1 MILKVIV
8 SDQIICLLLLV
19 SVAYKR
25 GCGIAFYSST
35 DEEITLPHEFFCV
48 YPIFHWGDIVKKV
61 LSKAGNSKKR
71 LKSGFEEG
79 GGGGG
84 WEMTI

>member
-71 LKSGFEEG
+71 LKSGFEG
-79 GGGGG
+79 GGGGVVG
-84 WEMTI
+84 GR